1 LNSSIASQP
10 SWNVNGPGYLRP
22 LPYKGTA
29 PGVQGLFPTYQAY
42 NLIFITAA
50 LALLASVA
58 MAFSVIS
65 ARNRTSTIT
74 SEQHE
79 PNK

>member
-1 LNSSIASQP
+1 LLLNLVGKSA
-10 SWNVNGPGYLRP
+10 GPAISGLFQEA
-22 LPYKGTA
+22 YKGTA

-42 NLIFITAA
+42 NLIFVTAA
-50 LALLASVA
+50 LVSLASVA